1 MMGGVPAAPCRFARA
16 SASALDSD
24 LADQDKTMRRRPL
37 LSLLPGALMAPLM
50 APLVAPLGARAQGI
64 WPSRPVRVVVPF
76 PPGGT
81 TDFIARLVGQRLAVV
96 LGQPFVIENRAG
108 AGGTLG
114 SDFVAKSPPDGHTL
128 IVSNIASFGVG
139 PSVYRSMPYDSVRDF
154 AHAALLAEIPSVLVV
169 NIASPIRTLADF
181 IAQAMARPGLAVGS
195 PGNGTS
201 SHTKQ
206 AILQRSAGIETT
218 HVPYR
223 GSGPM
228 MNDVMG
234 GTLESMI
241 TTLVEAGRNER
252 LRLLAVTAEARVPG
266 WPDVPTFREL
276 GHPDLVASTWFGLS
290 APAGTPDAIVTRLNA
305 EVVAAQATPEVAAR
319 LIETGSTP
327 RRMTA
332 PEYDAFIA
340 SEVRRWAAVVQAAG
354 IRLD

>member
-1 MMGGVPAAPCRFARA
+1 M
-16 SASALDSD
+16 
-24 LADQDKTMRRRPL
+24 KRRHL
-37 LSLLPGALMAPLM
+37 LTLLPGALA
-50 APLVAPLGARAQGI
+50 ASSVARAQPA
-64 WPSRPVRVVVPF
+64 WPSRPVRMVVPF

-81 TDFIARLVGQRLAVV
+81 TDFIARLVGQRLGTV
-96 LGQPFVIENRAG
+96 LGQAFVVENRAG

-114 SDFVAKSPPDGHTL
+114 SDMVAKSPPDGHTL

-139 PSVYRSMPYDSVRDF
+139 PSVYRTMPYNAVTDF
-154 AHAALLAEIPSVLVV
+154 AHVALLAEIPSVLVV
-169 NIASPIRTLADF
+169 NVGSPIRTLADF
-181 IAQAMARPGLAVGS
+181 IAAAKARPGLAVGS

-234 GTLESMI
+234 GALESMI

-252 LRLLAVTAEARVPG
+252 FRLLAVTAENRVPG
-266 WPDVPTFREL
+266 WPDVPTFKEL

-290 APAGTPDAIVTRLNA
+290 GPAGTPEPIVTRLNA
-305 EVVAAQATPEVAAR
+305 EVLAALATPEVAAR
-319 LIETGSTP
+319 LVETGSTR
-327 RRMTA
+327 RRMSA
-332 PEYDAFIA
+332 AEYTAFIEA
-340 SEVRRWAAVVQAAG
+340 EVRRWAAVVRAAN